1 MLENFSQNKAAIL
14 SGLFC
19 GVPFD
24 GVAASGIEAQAI
36 FRQSL
41 HSHMASYLYSA
52 VFFLFTY

>member
-24 GVAASGIEAQAI
+24 GVAADMGRQIRTPCYAAI
-36 FRQSL
+36 
-41 HSHMASYLYSA
+41 
-52 VFFLFTY
+52 